1 MLISLPTAKGGKTI
15 NESGVV
21 DNTKGPF
28 HNKGK
33 IEKCTFF
40 REILNVLFFLLP
52 EDRHRVY
59 L

>member
-21 DNTKGPF
+21 DNTQGPF

-33 IEKCTFF
+33 IKKCTFF
-40 REILNVLFFLLP
+40 LRNFECVVFLLP

>member
-28 HNKGK
+28 HNKE
-33 IEKCTFF
+33 IFF
-40 REILNVLFFLLP
+40 RVILNVLFFLLP